1 MSSKKKTGGG
11 PYEEMLLTSAEE
23 QIVQAAGI
31 GATVEGLS
39 STKTFGA
46 LKEIDEPNTKAVE
59 CLLAETIDDSDN
71 DNIELEVFEVL
82 ENKTESKVVENK
94 ATIRN
99 KQITKSDS
107 KLDLLRSNLEKF
119 EDSQNTLNTK
129 LDRLLQLLEKS
140 NELKEKIFKLKEE
153 EHTANLAVKKVDL
166 EIKTLELEM
175 LKQRF

>member
-46 LKEIDEPNTKAVE
+46 LKEIDEPNTNE

-71 DNIELEVFEVL
+71 DNIEPEVFEVL
-82 ENKTESKVVENK
+82 ENKTESKVVKNK
-94 ATIRN
+94 ATIGN
-99 KQITKSDS
+99 KQITKSES